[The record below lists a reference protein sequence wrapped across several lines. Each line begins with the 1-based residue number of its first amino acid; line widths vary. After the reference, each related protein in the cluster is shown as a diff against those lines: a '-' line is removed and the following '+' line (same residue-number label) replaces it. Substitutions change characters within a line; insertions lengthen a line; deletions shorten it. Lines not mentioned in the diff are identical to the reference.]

1 MTQFCYSS
9 LGQKAL
15 TISGIGELMDD
26 LGQAMTVRPDLLML
40 GGGNPAHIPE
50 MEKVFRESM
59 EDILRKPGTYE
70 RCVGDYDGPR
80 GSPAF
85 LTALAKLLKTQYG
98 WAIGPENIALTNG
111 SQSAFYVLF
120 SLFAGHFAD
129 GSFRKILLPL
139 APEYIGYADIG
150 FAPRQSLFASIRPRM
165 EFLDNRQF
173 KYHIDFD
180 TLSIG
185 PEIGAVCV
193 SRPTNPTGNVLT
205 DDEIARLRTMTRA
218 AGVPLIIDNAYG
230 LPFPGILFEP
240 ATLSWDE
247 NVILC
252 MSLSK
257 LGLPAARTGIVVA
270 SPEVIRAISETT
282 AVMSLAPGS
291 IGPALALNL
300 IQSRRIIELSQ
311 TIVRPF
317 YYQRMQDAVG
327 LLRDK
332 LDGIDYCMHKPEG
345 AIFLWLWF
353 KNLPIPSAQL
363 YQRLKQCGVLVISG
377 HYFFPGLE
385 HDDWPHKYQCIR
397 ITYSQKES
405 VVQKGIEIIA
415 DEIKAIYAGA

>member
-1 MTQFCYSS
+1 MTQFHYSS
-9 LGQKAL
+9 FGQKAL
-15 TISGIGELMDD
+15 TMSGIGELMDD
-26 LGQAMTVRPDLLML
+26 LGQAMSVRPDLLML

-80 GSPAF
+80 GNPAF
-85 LTALAKLLKTQYG
+85 LTALAELLTTQYG

-150 FAPRQSLFASIRPRM
+150 FAPGQSLFASVRPRM

-180 TLSIG
+180 NLNIG
-185 PEIGAVCV
+185 PDIGAVCV

-311 TIVRPF
+311 TVVRPF
-317 YYQRMQDAVG
+317 YHQRMQAAVG

-332 LDGIDYCMHKPEG
+332 LDGIDFCMHKPEG

-353 KNLPIPSAQL
+353 KDLPIPSARL
-363 YQRLKQCGVLVISG
+363 YQRLKQRGVLVISG

-385 HDDWPHKYQCIR
+385 HDDWPHKHQCIR
-397 ITYSQKES
+397 MTYSQKEP
-405 VVQKGIEIIA
+405 VVQQGIEIIA

>member
-1 MTQFCYSS
+1 MRPFEYSS
-9 LGQKAL
+9 FGQKARTL
-15 TISGIGELMDD
+15 SGIGELMED
-26 LGQAMTVRPDLLML
+26 LGQAMSVRPDLLML

-50 MEKVFRESM
+50 MEKVFRDAM
-59 EDILRKPGTYE
+59 EDILRTPGVYE
-70 RCVGDYDGPR
+70 RCVGDYDGP
-80 GSPAF
+80 GGNPAF
-85 LTALAKLLKTQYG
+85 LAAVAELLKTQYG
-98 WAIGPENIALTNG
+98 WPVGPDHIALTHG
-111 SQSAFYVLF
+111 SQSAFYTLF
-120 SLFAGHFAD
+120 SLFAGRFSD

-150 FAPRQSLFASIRPRM
+150 FAPGQSLFTSVRPRM
-165 EFLDNRQF
+165 ELLDHRQF

-180 TLSIG
+180 ALKIG
-185 PEIGAVCV
+185 PDIGAVCV

-247 NVILC
+247 DVILC

-257 LGLPAARTGIVVA
+257 LGLPAVRTGIVVA
-270 SPEVIRAISETT
+270 RPDVIRAIRETT

-291 IGPALALNL
+291 IGPALALTL

-311 TIVRPF
+311 NVIRPF
-317 YYQRMQDAVG
+317 YYRRMQTAVG
-327 LLRDK
+327 LLRES
-332 LDGIDYCMHKPEG
+332 LDGMDYCIHKPEG

-353 KNLPIPSAQL
+353 KDLPVSSGEL
-363 YQRLKQCGVLVISG
+363 YRRLKRRGVLVLSG

-385 HDDWPHKYQCIR
+385 HDDWSHKQQCIR
-397 ITYSQKES
+397 MTYSQNES
-405 VVQKGIEIIA
+405 VVQRGIEILA

>member
-1 MTQFCYSS
+1 MTQFHYSS
-9 LGQKAL
+9 FGQKAL
-15 TISGIGELMDD
+15 TRSGIGELMDD
-26 LGQAMTVRPDLLML
+26 LGQAMSVRPDLLML

-59 EDILRKPGTYE
+59 EDILRKPETYE

-80 GSPAF
+80 GNPAF
-85 LTALAKLLKTQYG
+85 LAALAELLTTQYG
-98 WAIGPENIALTNG
+98 WSIGPENIALTNG

-150 FAPRQSLFASIRPRM
+150 FAPGQSLFASVRPRM

-180 TLSIG
+180 NLTIG
-185 PEIGAVCV
+185 PDIGAVCV

-205 DDEIARLRTMTRA
+205 DDEITRLRTMTRA

-311 TIVRPF
+311 TVVRPF
-317 YYQRMQDAVG
+317 YHQRMQAAVG

-353 KNLPIPSAQL
+353 KDLPIPSARL

-397 ITYSQKES
+397 MTYSQKEP

>member
-1 MTQFCYSS
+1 
-9 LGQKAL
+9 
-15 TISGIGELMDD
+15 MDD

-59 EDILRKPGTYE
+59 QDILRNPGTYE

-80 GSPAF
+80 GNPAF
-85 LTALAKLLKTQYG
+85 LAALAELLKTQYG

-120 SLFAGHFAD
+120 SLFAGHFAN

-150 FAPRQSLFASIRPRM
+150 FAPGQTLFASVRPCM
-165 EFLDNRQF
+165 EFLDHRQF

-180 TLSIG
+180 KLTIG
-185 PEIGAVCV
+185 PDIGAVCV

-205 DDEIARLRTMTRA
+205 DDEIARLRKMTRA

-311 TIVRPF
+311 TVVRPF
-317 YYQRMQDAVG
+317 YYNRMQAAVG
-327 LLRDK
+327 LLHEK
-332 LDGIDYCMHKPEG
+332 LDGMDYALHKPEG

-353 KNLPIPSAQL
+353 KNLPISSAEL
-363 YQRLKQCGVLVISG
+363 YQRLKRRGVLVISG

-385 HDDWPHKYQCIR
+385 HDEWPHKHQCIR
-397 ITYSQKES
+397 MTYSQKES

-415 DEIKAIYAGA
+415 EEIKAVYAGA